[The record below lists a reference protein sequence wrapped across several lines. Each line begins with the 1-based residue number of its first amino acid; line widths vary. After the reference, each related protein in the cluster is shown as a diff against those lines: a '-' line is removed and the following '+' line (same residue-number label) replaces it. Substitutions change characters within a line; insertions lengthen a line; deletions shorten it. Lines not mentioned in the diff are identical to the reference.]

1 MVKSKSKNNRNI
13 AVTVKETNEKK
24 SQVRVRKDLQQVEVE
39 EECEVVKVEEEC
51 EVVKVEEE
59 CEVVELEEEAV
70 RHKRRG
76 EVSVVEVEAKVRR
89 VEARPFVARQARGRE
104 GEVLS
109 SVQVLGVDLLY
120 RPHLHTILLKTGPV
134 LELLGRALPLAPAS
148 LSSVVGSG
156 QVTRTVST
164 STT

>member
-1 MVKSKSKNNRNI
+1 MVKSKSKNNRNV
-13 AVTVKETNEKK
+13 AVTAKETNEKK

-59 CEVVELEEEAV
+59 CEVVELEEAV
-70 RHKRRG
+70 RPKRRG

>member
-1 MVKSKSKNNRNI
+1 MVKSKSKNNRNV
-13 AVTVKETNEKK
+13 AVTAKETNEKK

-59 CEVVELEEEAV
+59 CEVVELEEAV
-70 RHKRRG
+70 RPKRRG

-156 QVTRTVST
+156 QVTSTVST